1 MLKLFIK
8 SLKNWFADDPFTQGA
23 AAAYYAIF
31 SFPGLLIITMSVA
44 AFAFDQQQVETQ
56 VVGKLSQMLGSE
68 TAQDLNEIAQETQ
81 RKDRDVWALII
92 GLLTLSFGATGL
104 FAHLQR
110 ALNQIFE
117 VEVKNS
123 AGIWLFIKSRLISF
137 GVVLMLGFL
146 LLISLSMT
154 AVINLLSDWVA
165 AQFSP
170 EFSIAILAVN
180 ILISFFL
187 TILLFA
193 LIYRILP
200 DARLAWR
207 SAFMGGV
214 VAAVFFKIGEQAL
227 TVYFELAEPQS
238 SFGAAGSL
246 VLLMLWVSYSCMILL
261 LGAEFA
267 KVHEQV
273 KHGKAVKPSDIAKK
287 SA

>member
-1 MLKLFIK
+1 MLKLFIH
-8 SLKNWFADDPFTQGA
+8 SLKNWFDDDPFTQSA

-56 VVGKLSQMLGSE
+56 VVGKLSQMLGAE
-68 TAQDLNEIAQETQ
+68 TAQNLNEIAQETQ
-81 RKDRDVWALII
+81 RKDRDVWALVI

-117 VEVKNS
+117 VEVKES
-123 AGIWLFIKSRLISF
+123 AGIWLFIKARLISF

-146 LLISLSMT
+146 LLISLSLT
-154 AVINLLSDWVA
+154 AVINLLSDWIS

-170 EFSIAILAVN
+170 AFSLAIAVVN
-180 ILISFFL
+180 VLVSFLL
-187 TILLFA
+187 TILLFT

-200 DARLAWR
+200 DARMAWR
-207 SAFMGGV
+207 SAAMGGV
-214 VAAVFFKIGEQAL
+214 VAALFFKIGEQAL
-227 TVYFELAEPQS
+227 NIYFELAEPGS

-267 KVHEQV
+267 KAYQQVEQD
-273 KHGKAVKPSDIAKK
+273 KAIKPSEIAEKTD
-287 SA
+287 

>member
-8 SLKNWFADDPFTQGA
+8 SFNNWFNDDPFTQGA

-56 VVGKLSQMLGSE
+56 VVSKLSQMLGAE

-81 RKDRDVWALII
+81 RKDRDIWALVI

-117 VEVKNS
+117 VEVKDS

-154 AVINLLSDWVA
+154 AVINLLSEWVA

-170 EFSIAILAVN
+170 EFSIAILVVN

-187 TILLFA
+187 TVLLFA

-200 DARLAWR
+200 DAQLAWR

-267 KVHEQV
+267 KVHERV
-273 KHGKAVKPSDIAKK
+273 KHGKVVKPSDIAKK